1 VTLTTLAERPELAA
15 GIPDLLAARWP
26 AFLLGGAP
34 GHGADLTGLILANPG
49 HQVVLTGEDGT
60 LAGAGLS
67 VPVRWDGTRDGLPA
81 GWDGAV
87 AAAARLHADGGRPDA
102 ACALS
107 ITLAPAAS
115 GRGNARRL
123 LDALRAA
130 TGRAG
135 GHALIAPVRPVY
147 KSRYPLIAMDR
158 YLTWRT
164 PTGEPF
170 DPWLRL
176 HTAAGGRVLGVA
188 YPSMSV
194 TGSVAAW
201 SAWTGMALPGHGSY
215 LVPGGLVPLR
225 VRRDAQSAVYREPNV
240 WVSHPAG

>member
-1 VTLTTLAERPELAA
+1 
-15 GIPDLLAARWP
+15 
-26 AFLLGGAP
+26 
-34 GHGADLTGLILANPG
+34 
-49 HQVVLTGEDGT
+49 
-60 LAGAGLS
+60 
-67 VPVRWDGTRDGLPA
+67 
-81 GWDGAV
+81 V
-87 AAAARLHADGGRPDA
+87 AAAARLRADGGRPDA

-115 GRGNARRL
+115 GRGHARRL

-135 GHALIAPVRPVY
+135 GRALVAPVRPVY

-164 PTGEPF
+164 PDGDPF

-176 HTAAGGRVLGVA
+176 HTAVGGRVLGLA

-194 TGSVAAW
+194 TGSMADW
-201 SAWTGMALPGHGSY
+201 SAWTGMDLPGPGEY

-225 VRRDAQSAVYREPNV
+225 VQADAASAVYREPNI
-240 WVSHPAG
+240 WVAHAAG